1 MPVDISLWRARIGSF
16 LRYYSLVKSNSSH
29 RSFSVLH
36 IFGLSLLLTLAWPLV
51 ISALLVTLVLLI
63 LYKKNVFLMNFSK
76 IIYSK
81 NFRTLCKIMILFSDL
96 LALNQL
102 FIAVILKMLLLSSG
116 CIESNPGPDNKIT
129 FGVWNLDSLLT
140 RDKHK
145 IGLIEGINSVKKF
158 DIFGVV
164 ESYLTPD
171 INEDELEI
179 HGFSPIPFRA
189 DSSSVG
195 RPRGGVCLYYN
206 IDLPIINRT
215 NMTDIEETIVTE
227 IRLKKKKI
235 FFILSYHSP
244 AKNSASKE
252 ETYCKKMQVLFDNI
266 N

>member
-1 MPVDISLWRARIGSF
+1 M
-16 LRYYSLVKSNSSH
+16 
-29 RSFSVLH
+29 
-36 IFGLSLLLTLAWPLV
+36 
-51 ISALLVTLVLLI
+51 
-63 LYKKNVFLMNFSK
+63 
-76 IIYSK
+76 II
-81 NFRTLCKIMILFSDL
+81 FSDL
-96 LALNQL
+96 LAWNQL

-116 CIESNPGPDNKIT
+116 CVESNPIQDRIIK
-129 FGVWNLDSLLT
+129 SLSVYGTLIVYWLVINI
-140 RDKHK
+140 KF
-145 IGLIEGINSVKKF
+145 GLIEGINSVKKF

-215 NMTDIEETIVTE
+215 SMTDIEETIVAE

-244 AKNSASKE
+244 TKNTACEE
-252 ETYCKKMQVLFDNI
+252 ETYCKKMQALLDNI
-266 N
+266 NKEKPSAIILTGDFNARSPLFWQEETTENSFGKKT